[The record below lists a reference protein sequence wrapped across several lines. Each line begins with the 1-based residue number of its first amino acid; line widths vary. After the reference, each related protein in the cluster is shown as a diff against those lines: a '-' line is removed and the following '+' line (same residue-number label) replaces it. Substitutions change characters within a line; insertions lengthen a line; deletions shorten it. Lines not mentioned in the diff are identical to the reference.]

1 MNFSCRIVPA
11 RVSVRVFV
19 FVYACACV
27 GVSSFAMAACARSIT
42 TSEYCVDKV

>member
-1 MNFSCRIVPA
+1 M
-11 RVSVRVFV
+11 SVCVCM

-42 TSEYCVDKV
+42 KPEYCIDKV